1 MKVVLPFAGLALMV
15 AGMLGLLATDSLF
28 SRSPVLIAAQAAAV
42 ALMIWARVT
51 FGFRSFHAGA
61 DPTAGGLVTSGPY
74 KFIRHPIYTA
84 VCLFA
89 GAGVAAHPS
98 LASAALGV
106 AVLAGALARMLAEET
121 MVRRMYPEY
130 EAYSQTTKRMIP
142 FVF

>member
-1 MKVVLPFAGLALMV
+1 MKVVVPFAGLALMV
-15 AGMLGLLATDSLF
+15 AGLLGLFAIDSLL
-28 SRSPVLIAAQAAAV
+28 SRLPVVIAVQAAAV

-61 DPTAGGLVTSGPY
+61 GPTAGGL
-74 KFIRHPIYTA
+74 
-84 VCLFA
+84 
-89 GAGVAAHPS
+89 VAAHPS

-130 EAYSQTTKRMIP
+130 DVYSQVTKRMIP